1 MPRLHVVFGAYEGP
15 IDAKPGERVV
25 FIGDCSSWSGR
36 LGGQGELIQ
45 LKSSYKDRS
54 TKDPHAATSE
64 DIFAK
69 MLKVTAKLRAA
80 GDDEVLRF
88 EGCPVSVAEQVL
100 FLVQLSRLKNPYF
113 DISQV
118 FQFNKA
124 YLQWRSN
131 TAFRR
136 AIGVPYQKKGP
147 TYRGDAKPHL
157 AEE

>member
-1 MPRLHVVFGAYEGP
+1 MV
-15 IDAKPGERVV
+15 
-25 FIGDCSSWSGR
+25 
-36 LGGQGELIQ
+36 
-45 LKSSYKDRS
+45 
-54 TKDPHAATSE
+54 
-64 DIFAK
+64 
-69 MLKVTAKLRAA
+69 KVMQKLRESEA
-80 GDDEVLRF
+80 EPVVRF

-100 FLVQLSRLKNPYF
+100 FLVHLSRLKNPYF

-157 AEE
+157 PDGS